1 MKKCILGL
9 STLVILCAFILGSG
23 SAYAESPT
31 AQGAS
36 FVKRSDGVW
45 FWPLPQKYYKSFS
58 DWAGC
63 PGEGNCP
70 FHNEKHKGM
79 ADGYHTKNLPLG
91 HNGFDVGTG
100 GVKCDVYAAASGT
113 AYVRKGSDGRGW
125 YIVIEHTLGNG
136 WSYYSY
142 YQHLSAFSVGN
153 KTKVSAGQK
162 IGKVGNTGGKY
173 GIHLHFGMVL
183 GKSGYGINAP
193 NKLEKK
199 GWVLSP
205 GLKEG
210 RILVNPATNSPAGK
224 PGGNAASGV
233 KMHAGSVMFT
243 FSTSQVSVSD
253 PSQPQVDKGRW
264 HVFTNVEIQAYQTVG
279 GSSSVHTY
287 PANQGII
294 ITGFY
299 PEGSKKSGNPTWY
312 KTEDDLYIK
321 ASALSVKPAEA
332 PTKIDGT
339 EPKPTSVHVIV
350 NPIYNNYA
358 LQSEPYDSDFV
369 MKRVN
374 KSDELKVKAIW
385 CNKHGNY
392 WLETDDGLFILAKH
406 VKLNTKK
413 TPEIVFK
420 MGSDYKGP
428 NKNGTSNYASGT
440 TSIGLHGTI
449 SGNAPITKVTAGWYY
464 HILGLDVPAVPTC
477 VIKDLNS
484 TSFAVDKAYKD
495 SSGKTQASVNDSLNA
510 KTLMANIRDV
520 TGVSAGKEKGTFIY
534 KINVYYRAYADVLA
548 DNENPLQEITSP
560 VTVIAYPFTVGGGD
574 SAENIEDIL
583 GAKPVTSI
591 TLDKSSLTIPITGNA
606 YGTCYLSATVNP
618 SDASNK
624 KLIWSSSNAS
634 VATVADG
641 KVTAVAPGT
650 AVITATADDG
660 SGKQAQCTVTVQ
672 RMADSVSISSTSQT
686 LYVNGTSTTKLTAM
700 VLPSNV
706 SNSGVTWFSSNSGI
720 VSVDQSGNITAN
732 AVGTA
737 TITAKANDA
746 SGKQGTCQVIVRA
759 YVDTVTLSGNSS
771 VNVGESI
778 KLTPTIS
785 PINAEHKAVT
795 WTSSDTSVATV
806 DSNGNVRGVKAGYT
820 VTITAT
826 AIDRGT
832 KSGVF
837 SIVVT
842 QPVTEIDISGS
853 SSVLKGSTVT
863 LSTVIQ
869 PTNASNKT
877 ISWSSDNT
885 FIATVNNG
893 VVTGVSAGYTTIWAS
908 ATDGSGVKTPYS
920 IHVLQPVTAI
930 TISGDTIVP
939 VDGSI
944 SLSAAI
950 APANADNPSLSWS
963 VSPSTI
969 ANVTSQGVVT
979 GLRPGSA
986 AVTASATDGS
996 GVSKDYS
1003 IQVVQ
1008 QVVAVKIEG
1017 DSLVHTGCTAQLT
1030 ALVTS
1035 DENLSDTSVTW
1046 SSSDPSIATVNSSGV
1061 VTGIGNGTAVIT
1073 ATSNA
1078 ESYYSA
1084 KHRVTVDTLVSN
1096 ITVSGTAAVD
1106 AGNTAQLSAA
1116 VTPLTASNKALA
1128 WSSSNE
1134 AIAVVNGN
1142 GTVSG
1147 IAEGTVTITAT
1158 AMDGSGVSGTIEVTV
1173 YPLPSSV
1180 TISGESALL
1189 VDTAAQFSAT
1199 VLPANA
1205 RNKNVTWASSDT
1217 NVATVNANGLVT
1229 ATGNG
1234 TAVITATA
1242 VGNAMIIAQHEVAV
1256 TTLVSAVT
1264 LDAPDRID
1272 VGEMGTVTATIL
1284 PSTASN
1290 KQLHWTS
1297 SDEEIAVVDAS
1308 GNVFGISGGY
1318 VTITATTVDGSEIAA
1333 NIDIQIFQN
1342 VQSIFVD
1349 VDPIAYIGQ
1358 IVPLSTIIL
1367 PEDASNTYVTWTS
1380 SNDNIVC
1387 IEEFESESDYGLRA
1401 VCMQSGVA
1409 KLTAT
1414 ATDGSDVS
1422 GYAYI
1427 QVYPYTE
1434 LTRNFVV
1441 YNIYTTGE
1449 TNSRIGRV
1457 SLTADSSSRAAEDKH
1472 GAVWTIEHYSG
1483 DYAAALG
1490 INERSYTYS
1499 GFTLTNSVDLML
1511 LGVNHTGSDTYRVTC
1526 TINGQADTC
1535 LVTVNVVEPAAPL
1548 PDSVSL
1554 STTTYSAEV
1563 GEEIAMDIIPVVS
1576 PANAALPSDANP
1588 FLYGVDSFN
1597 RYAQVSMGENVFN
1610 VTFSKAGVYT
1620 AYVRYE
1626 GTNYQYD
1633 AYVTFVITTPE
1644 GTVPP
1649 PIESLSINNSMM
1661 YLLPGETA
1669 KYDLQ
1674 ISPANADEST
1684 LVWSSSDPSVVSVSA
1699 DGTMTAVSTG
1709 TSVITVS
1716 AGNGITATGF
1726 VAVTDS
1732 LLSIDWNPNDIIEV
1746 YVGGESR
1753 TVIQKVYLTARAS
1766 AQLTEAPE
1774 WTIKRQYGNNLTL
1787 TCEPVTTTNGSGQ
1800 LLYGCAIILKSVS
1813 AVGTTEYEL
1822 TCSDG
1827 VNSASTIIQVNANS
1841 IEDTLP
1847 SLLQWNN
1854 TVFTGTVNQRMAIY
1868 PVVQC
1873 WPNGTALP
1881 DEVTISIDG
1890 DSYWNTALKTSD
1902 YTISRGMI
1910 TFAFNEPGV
1919 YTANVVYSCS
1929 NMRYLVP
1936 ITVRVADSS
1945 GNVPVRLMQVT
1956 LNETE
1961 ISMKAGDAAQ
1971 LYTAFS
1977 PSDATNKAVTWSSDN
1992 PSVATVSA
2000 NGLITA
2006 VANGKTNIT
2015 CTPSDTNCTPV
2026 TCVVIVEDTFT
2037 VTQYQEMNY
2046 QYLQGDVG
2054 EPVAGFRLSNG
2065 TAKRVET
2072 EGLTPVWTLTRVS
2085 GHSADVE
2092 LREYKGTQFIVVTN
2106 LIAAGTDTYQVT
2118 CTAGNYSWTGQASLE
2133 VHDLGATAPASV
2145 TLAETVYT
2153 TSIGEEVTLDFTPVC
2168 EPAGASIPSELYAE
2182 YIGIGDIYS
2191 ALADPYQYSLFT
2203 AGDRFN
2209 LGFKKPGT
2217 YLLSR
2222 QYTSCNLTYVTE
2234 CTIIVDDGP
2243 LNLIKCTD
2251 EDAVVYIGGQS
2262 SIASTCIIRDTS
2274 MEELYGDQIIW
2285 NAERLS
2291 GDCLTVALRADQS
2304 SASLYVV
2311 NAKEEGEEVWRVSCT
2326 FKGITDSVDITIHA
2340 VQPRTELPEN
2350 ASLYQT
2356 EFDGMIGNS
2365 ITVPLA
2371 VECSPEGTSL
2381 PVTDDQAWSFS
2392 TDGNAK
2398 AHALWSFENNQMKIV
2413 FTESGY
2419 YGGSLIYQSG
2429 NISYRFP
2436 ISFAITDE
2444 ESVQAEPVNLAISLS
2459 DDSVT
2464 VYPEGETQIAIV
2476 NAVLTDSLDAYSL
2489 SSVAAYAERNHAVWS
2504 VQILS
2509 GNSCSLSISSTSAA
2523 GVQLMLDSI
2532 NGSGDVTYQILCSVA
2547 GKTATVQGTV
2557 HVASSSEA
2565 RPQPEMKQSYFTT
2578 PTGTVLSID
2587 ASMYDHT
2594 HTMKLCSGKD
2604 SIWDNASALA
2614 AMGYE
2619 YDTSGDLLLPVF
2631 YEPGSYVTTITN
2643 RIGNL
2648 VFNKEV
2654 IIAVYTAH
2662 SIPSSP
2668 SRLSFPAALQ
2678 EIEEE
2683 AFEGLNVNI
2692 IDLRGSSVRI
2702 IGARAFA
2709 DIHGL
2714 MRVYIPGS
2722 VTSISTQAFEGC
2734 TDFVIC
2740 CAEGSYAD
2748 TWARGLHYPV
2758 VNNME

>member
-1 MKKCILGL
+1 MHKGHDIQGLENAAIFAVRSGTIRWVGFNTYAGNTVAINDAENGNIVWLYSHLNKYLVKSGPIKAGDVIGYMGSTGKDTTGTHLHLGASWKPNSCGWSNNTTHIYLNTCFSRKSGYPLNAYYFGDKKISKPSGKNADASNYKLSYQENKPPEGVLRTTFSYPSTLKLGSSWGLKGGIVSPNKITFVDLWIEDNKGTRIAGMSGAKNPGKYYFDIRSIDSQVKMQNIKTAGTYYFCISAKDERGNVLSVRQSFSASTSKTSEKYTTVFGSDDNSLLRTASRWYALINQEIPVYQSTSTEKEAGRLLAGHGVIFTESFTNPKTHNVEWYKTDTGFVQASSLVIKPQPSYEKSIGSVKHDGL
-9 STLVILCAFILGSG
+9 SITVQSKYSNHWL
-23 SAYAESPT
+23 T
-31 AQGAS
+31 AQPYADTDKMVMVSKGS
-36 FVKRSDGVW
+36 KMTVKKVVYNTENHYWVQVEYNGK
-45 FWPLPQKYYKSFS
+45 LYYTCANNVELVSI
-58 DWAGC
+58 
-63 PGEGNCP
+63 GETVSIP
-70 FHNEKHKGM
+70 DK
-79 ADGYHTKNLPLG
+79 TKVFPTGDLPLG
-91 HNGFDVGTG
+91 KGFDIKGTVSSAYKITSATG
-100 GVKCDVYAAASGT
+100 RVYSN
-113 AYVRKGSDGRGW
+113 S
-125 YIVIEHTLGNG
+125 
-136 WSYYSY
+136 YSY
-142 YQHLSAFSVGN
+142 K
-153 KTKVSAGQK
+153 KT
-162 IGKVGNTGGKY
+162 
-173 GIHLHFGMVL
+173 
-183 GKSGYGINAP
+183 
-193 NKLEKK
+193 
-199 GWVLSP
+199 
-205 GLKEG
+205 
-210 RILVNPATNSPAGK
+210 
-224 PGGNAASGV
+224 
-233 KMHAGSVMFT
+233 
-243 FSTSQVSVSD
+243 
-253 PSQPQVDKGRW
+253 
-264 HVFTNVEIQAYQTVG
+264 
-279 GSSSVHTY
+279 
-287 PANQGII
+287 
-294 ITGFY
+294 IT
-299 PEGSKKSGNPTWY
+299 
-312 KTEDDLYIK
+312 
-321 ASALSVKPAEA
+321 
-332 PTKIDGT
+332 
-339 EPKPTSVHVIV
+339 
-350 NPIYNNYA
+350 
-358 LQSEPYDSDFV
+358 
-369 MKRVN
+369 VN
-374 KSDELKVKAIW
+374 KSSFDLYSSAINLKSQGGIDFGKLPKGAYTFELVV
-385 CNKHGNY
+385 NY
-392 WLETDDGLFILAKH
+392 ELPKWTNQTTDD
-406 VKLNTKK
+406 VD
-413 TPEIVFK
+413 P
-420 MGSDYKGP
+420 
-428 NKNGTSNYASGT
+428 
-440 TSIGLHGTI
+440 I
-449 SGNAPITKVTAGWYY
+449 SSTAQ
-464 HILGLDVPAVPTC
+464 I
-477 VIKDLNS
+477 
-484 TSFAVDKAYKD
+484 
-495 SSGKTQASVNDSLNA
+495 
-510 KTLMANIRDV
+510 
-520 TGVSAGKEKGTFIY
+520 GTFTATSQFTIGGAAPD
-534 KINVYYRAYADVLA
+534 KIL
-548 DNENPLQEITSP
+548 
-560 VTVIAYPFTVGGGD
+560 
-574 SAENIEDIL
+574 
-583 GAKPVTSI
+583 VTSVE
-591 TLDKSSLTIPITGNA
+591 LDKSSATLLLSGETGE
-606 YGTCYLSATVNP
+606 TCYLAASISPDNAT
-618 SDASNK
+618 NK
-624 KLIWSSSNAS
+624 TVEWSSSNTS
-634 VATVADG
+634 VATVVNG
-641 KVTAVAPGT
+641 KVTAVGKGT
-650 AVITATADDG
+650 ATITAMAVDG
-660 SGKQAQCTVTVQ
+660 SGKTATCAITVIKRVTGVTVSPIT
-672 RMADSVSISSTSQT
+672 MTLYANGTATSKLTESIMPADANNKAVTWSTS
-686 LYVNGTSTTKLTAM
+686 N
-700 VLPSNV
+700 
-706 SNSGVTWFSSNSGI
+706 NSI
-720 VSVDQSGNITAN
+720 VSVDQNGNITAK

-737 TITAKANDA
+737 TITAKANDG
-746 SGKQGTCQVIVRA
+746 SGKQGCCQVTVLA
-759 YVDTVTLSGNSS
+759 YVDTVTISGSSS

-778 KLTPTIS
+778 KLTPAIS
-785 PINAEHKAVT
+785 PENAANRALT
-795 WTSSDTSVATV
+795 WTSSDASVATV
-806 DSNGNVRGVKAGYT
+806 DGSGNVKGIKAGHT

-826 AIDRGT
+826 ATDRGT
-832 KSGVF
+832 KAGTF
-837 SIVVT
+837 SVNVV
-842 QPVTEIDISGS
+842 QPVTGIDISGPT
-853 SSVLKGSTVT
+853 SVLKGHTLT
-863 LSTVIQ
+863 LSSVVK
-869 PTNASNKT
+869 PASATNKA
-877 ISWSSDNT
+877 ISWSSADNS
-885 FIATVNNG
+885 IATVNNG
-893 VVTGVSAGYTTIWAS
+893 VVTGVAAGNTTIWAS
-908 ATDGSGVKTPYS
+908 ATDGSGVKTPFS
-920 IHVLQPVTAI
+920 IRVLQPVTAI
-930 TISGDTIVP
+930 TISGDAVIP
-939 VDGSI
+939 VDGSAC
-944 SLSAAI
+944 LNAVV
-950 APANADNPSLSWS
+950 APSNADNPSLNWT
-963 VSPSTI
+963 VTPSTV
-969 ANVTSQGVVT
+969 ASVTSQGIVT

-986 AVTASATDGS
+986 TVTATTTDGS
-996 GVSKDYS
+996 GVSTDYS

-1017 DSLVHTGCTAQLT
+1017 NNLVHTGSTAQLT

-1035 DENLSDTSVTW
+1035 DESLFDTSVTW
-1046 SSSDPSIATVNSSGV
+1046 SSSDPSIASVNSSGV

-1084 KHRVTVDTLVSN
+1084 NHRITVDTLVSK
-1096 ITVSGTAAVD
+1096 ITISGTANVD
-1106 AGNTAQLSAA
+1106 AYDTAQLVASI
-1116 VTPLTASNKALA
+1116 TPTDATNKRLTWL
-1128 WSSSNE
+1128 SSNE
-1134 AIAVVNGN
+1134 AVAVVNGN
-1142 GTVSG
+1142 GIVS
-1147 IAEGTVTITAT
+1147 AVSEGTVTITA
-1158 AMDGSGVSGTIEVTV
+1158 AAADGSGVQGTFTVKV

-1180 TISGESALL
+1180 TISGESDLL
-1189 VDTAAQFSAT
+1189 VDTTVQLSAT
-1199 VLPANA
+1199 VYPANS
-1205 RNKNVTWASSDT
+1205 RNKSVTWTSSDPS
-1217 NVATVNANGLVT
+1217 VAMVNASGLVT
-1229 ATGNG
+1229 AKANG
-1234 TAVITATA
+1234 TAIITATTD
-1242 VGNAMIIAQHEVAV
+1242 GNSTITAQHKVTV
-1256 TTLVSAVT
+1256 TTLVSEVT
-1264 LDAPDRID
+1264 LEAPERVD

-1284 PSTASN
+1284 PATASN
-1290 KQLHWTS
+1290 QQLIWSS
-1297 SDEEIAVVDAS
+1297 SDEDIAVVDAT

-1318 VTITATTVDGSEIAA
+1318 VTITATTADGSAIAA
-1333 NIDIQIFQN
+1333 EAEIQIFRY
-1342 VQSIFVD
+1342 VQSISIDIDPVAYTGD
-1349 VDPIAYIGQ
+1349 VLIPYSM
-1358 IVPLSTIIL
+1358 VL
-1367 PEDASNTYVTWTS
+1367 PDDASEPSIVWTS
-1380 SNDNIVC
+1380 NN
-1387 IEEFESESDYGLRA
+1387 ESIIRFGVFDADYEVETEA
-1401 VCMQSGVA
+1401 VCLSPGVA
-1409 KLTAT
+1409 KIIAT
-1414 ATDGSDVS
+1414 ATDGSSQS

-1427 QVYPYTE
+1427 QVLPYTE
-1434 LTRNFVV
+1434 LTRNTAV

-1449 TNSRIGRV
+1449 TNSRIGRI
-1457 SLTADSSSRAAEDKH
+1457 SLTADSSARAAEDKH
-1472 GAVWTIEHYSG
+1472 GAVWTIEHSSG
-1483 DYAAALG
+1483 DYAASLG
-1490 INERSYTYS
+1490 INERIYTYS
-1499 GFTLTNSVDLML
+1499 GFTLANSVDLML

-1576 PANAALPSDANP
+1576 PASAALPSDANP

-1633 AYVTFVITTPE
+1633 AYVTFVITTPD

-1669 KYDLQ
+1669 KFDVQ

-1684 LVWSSSDPSVVSVSA
+1684 LVWSSSDPDVVSVAA
-1699 DGTMTAVSTG
+1699 DGTMTAVSKG

-1716 AGNGITATGF
+1716 AGNGISATGF

-1774 WTIKRQYGNNLTL
+1774 WTIKRQFGNNLTL

-1827 VNSASTIIQVNANS
+1827 VNSASTTIQVNANR

-1847 SLLQWNN
+1847 SLVQWNN

-1910 TFAFNEPGV
+1910 TFAFNEPGI

-1961 ISMKAGDAAQ
+1961 ISMKAGDVAQ

-2000 NGLITA
+2000 SGLITA
-2006 VANGKTNIT
+2006 VANGKANIT

-2065 TAKRVET
+2065 TAMRVET

-2085 GHSADVE
+2085 GHAADVE

-2133 VHDLGATAPASV
+2133 VHDLGATAPANV

-2203 AGDRFN
+2203 AGDIFN

-2234 CTIIVDDGP
+2234 CTIIVDDGS

-2274 MEELYGDQIIW
+2274 MEELYGDQITW

-2350 ASLYQT
+2350 AALYQT

-2381 PVTDDQAWSFS
+2381 PVTDDKAWSFS

-2419 YGGSLIYQSG
+2419 YGGNLIYQSG

-2509 GNSCSLSISSTSAA
+2509 GNSCSLSINSASAA
-2523 GVQLMLDSI
+2523 GVQLVLDSI

-2604 SIWDNASALA
+2604 SIWDNANALA